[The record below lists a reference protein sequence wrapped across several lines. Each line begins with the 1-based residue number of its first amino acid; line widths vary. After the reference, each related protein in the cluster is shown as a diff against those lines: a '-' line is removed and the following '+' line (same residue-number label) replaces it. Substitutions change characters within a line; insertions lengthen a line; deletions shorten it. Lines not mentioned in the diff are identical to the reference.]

1 MFSVSFDVQIENMMR
16 ECLYSF
22 WLFFTILSM
31 AVLPLSAQR
40 FMRTDDFT
48 LLDEGICSVAYEVIY
63 APDST
68 KPAEKEHDVFRLDIG
83 ERWSKSYSYA
93 LFRYDSICTERAR
106 KGRDVLGGAD
116 TRLFMEAFKD
126 RKNHEMTVTHR
137 TYDIGPVF
145 KYQEPSD
152 VLMDWVFSDEVCT
165 ILDYRCQKAVCS
177 FRGRTWTAW
186 FAPEIPIPDGPW
198 KFAGLPGLILKVED
212 DRGQYAFSCIAIRN
226 EAKPIVRWN
235 YDYKEATREETWKF
249 DQECYSDL
257 YDYALRLDPNTQLL
271 ADVVDASGRTVEV
284 EITRGGPYKLVWP
297 YNPLELK

>member
-1 MFSVSFDVQIENMMR
+1 
-16 ECLYSF
+16 
-22 WLFFTILSM
+22 M

-48 LLDEGICSVAYEVIY
+48 LLDEGICSVSYEVLY
-63 APDST
+63 MPDST

-83 ERWSKSYSYA
+83 EKWSKSYSYA
-93 LFRYDSICTERAR
+93 LFRHDSICTERVR
-106 KGRDVLGGAD
+106 KGQEVLGGAD
-116 TRLFMEAFKD
+116 TRLFMEVFKD
-126 RKNHEMTVTHR
+126 HKNHEMTVTHR
-137 TYDIGPVF
+137 AYDIGPVF

-152 VLMDWVFSDEVCT
+152 VLMDWAFSDEVCT
-165 ILDYRCQKAVCS
+165 MLGYRCQKAICT

-186 FAPEIPIPDGPW
+186 FAPEIPISDGPW

-226 EAKPIVRWN
+226 EAKPIAMWN
-235 YDYKEATREETWKF
+235 YDYKEATREETWRF

-257 YDYALRLDPNTQLL
+257 YDYALRLDPNAQLL
-271 ADVVDASGRTVEV
+271 ADVVDASGQTVEV

>member
-1 MFSVSFDVQIENMMR
+1 MKR
-16 ECLYSF
+16 ELLVLIS
-22 WLFFTILSM
+22 IM

-40 FMRTDDFT
+40 FMQTDDFT
-48 LLDEGICSVAYEVIY
+48 LLDEGVCSVSYEVLY
-63 APDST
+63 VPDST
-68 KPAEKEHDVFRLDIG
+68 KPAEKEHDAFRLDIG

-106 KGRDVLGGAD
+106 KGQEVLGGAD
-116 TRLFMEAFKD
+116 TRLFIEVYKD
-126 RKNHEMTVTHR
+126 RRNHEMTVTHR
-137 TYDIGPVF
+137 AYDIGPVF

-152 VLMDWVFSDEVCT
+152 VLMEWAFSDEVCT
-165 ILDYRCQKAVCS
+165 ILGYRCQKTVCT

-186 FAPEIPIPDGPW
+186 FTPEIPISDGLW

-212 DRGQYAFSCIAIRN
+212 DRGQYAFSCIAIQN
-226 EAKPIVRWN
+226 EAKPIVMWN

-271 ADVVDASGRTVEV
+271 ADVVDASGQTVEV